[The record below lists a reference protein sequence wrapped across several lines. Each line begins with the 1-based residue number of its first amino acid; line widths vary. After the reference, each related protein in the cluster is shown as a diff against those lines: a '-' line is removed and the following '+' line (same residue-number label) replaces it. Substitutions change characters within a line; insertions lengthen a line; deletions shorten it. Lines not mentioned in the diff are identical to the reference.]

1 MTVKMMRKTKI
12 MTMITQESN
21 ELADLRWWR
30 GTKFIF
36 VQVAHKHVFR
46 LTKKTKKQF
55 FTSI

>member
-1 MTVKMMRKTKI
+1 MTVKMMKKTKI
-12 MTMITQESN
+12 MIMITQESN
-21 ELADLRWWR
+21 ELADSRCWR

-55 FTSI
+55 FTSM

>member
-1 MTVKMMRKTKI
+1 MTVKMKKKTKI

-21 ELADLRWWR
+21 ELADLRCWR

-55 FTSI
+55 FTSM